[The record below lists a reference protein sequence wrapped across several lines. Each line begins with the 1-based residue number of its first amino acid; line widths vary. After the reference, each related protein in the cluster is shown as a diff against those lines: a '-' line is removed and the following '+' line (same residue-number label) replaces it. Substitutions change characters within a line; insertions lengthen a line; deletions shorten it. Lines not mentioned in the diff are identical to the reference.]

1 MATHIKRFSDS
12 PCSNKCTE
20 MSEEV
25 EISFQCLCCKIN
37 NDKNLENLVD
47 FDTVEE
53 LCAHLAVTHLQNFII
68 SDLKNSDTKNDKT
81 KTCKFMNEKYLS
93 LNMVTVEEQEL
104 HMKSHSVQSIEIC
117 PKCYQGPFGSQNE
130 LLSHIGFYH
139 KEMVENWVGK
149 LNPKLN
155 KTLEPIQKVG

>member
-1 MATHIKRFSDS
+1 MATHIKRLSDS
-12 PCSNKCTE
+12 PCSENCSE

-81 KTCKFMNEKYLS
+81 RQKTCKFMNEKYLS
-93 LNMVTVEEQEL
+93 LNMVTLEEQEL
-104 HMKSHSVQSIEIC
+104 HMKSHKQRFFTTS
-117 PKCYQGPFGSQNE
+117 KMDRH
-130 LLSHIGFYH
+130 LLR
-139 KEMVENWVGK
+139 
-149 LNPKLN
+149 
-155 KTLEPIQKVG
+155 QKVCQKISVIKTNTFDDIKK